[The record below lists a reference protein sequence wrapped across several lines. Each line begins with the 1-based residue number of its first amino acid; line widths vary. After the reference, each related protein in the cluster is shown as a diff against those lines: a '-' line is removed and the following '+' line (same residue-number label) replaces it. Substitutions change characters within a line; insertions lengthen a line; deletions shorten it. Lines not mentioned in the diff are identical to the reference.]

1 MDWSKYFIGIN
12 HRTEGLFIGTGTLK
26 QDGTIKYKNKSD
38 DRTVEIINAV
48 GRYMRIK
55 LNKSKGKKNYFGYD
69 LPQCGKLVLIRPGYD
84 FYLTKQMIN
93 PRKKES

>member
-12 HRTEGLFIGTGTLK
+12 HKTTGLFIGTGDLK
-26 QDGTIKYKNKSD
+26 RDGTIKYKNKSD

-55 LNKSKGKKNYFGYD
+55 LNKSKGNKHYFGYD
-69 LPQCGKLVLIRPGYD
+69 LSQCGKLVLIKPGYD
-84 FYLTKQMIN
+84 FYVVKQMI
-93 PRKKES
+93 PKEKQS